1 MARSGRPAHWSP
13 EPSEESGRP
22 RSVAATGTAG
32 AAGAPGAPAAP
43 APNTA
48 RRSRRRPEVREPAPR
63 DPVARVVVDVPLA
76 HLDRPFDYLV
86 PAALD
91 DAVVPGSRVRVRF
104 AGQLVDALVLQR
116 AAASD
121 HGGRLA
127 YVERSTSAEPVLSP
141 DVAVFARAVA
151 DRWAGSLID
160 VLRLALPPRHARV
173 EAEPPRRPADRSA
186 APAGVPDSGIAARP
200 VGRPIAGEP
209 PAGDRVA
216 GSAAGPAGGEIVA
229 GPGDADRVAGS
240 AAGPAGGEIVAGS
253 GDADRVA
260 GSAAGPAGGQIV
272 AGPGDADRVAG
283 PVGDRGLG
291 PPAVEAGDWAR

>member
-32 AAGAPGAPAAP
+32 AAGAPGAPAAS
-43 APNTA
+43 APTSG
-48 RRSRRRPEVREPAPR
+48 RRRRRRPEVREPAPR

-86 PAALD
+86 PAALEE
-91 DAVVPGSRVRVRF
+91 AVVPGSRVRVRF
-104 AGQLVDALVLQR
+104 AGQLVDAVVLER
-116 AAASD
+116 AAASE

-127 YVERSTSAEPVLSP
+127 YVERSTSAEPVLSQ

-173 EAEPPRRPADRSA
+173 EAEPPRRPAQADR
-186 APAGVPDSGIAARP
+186 
-200 VGRPIAGEP
+200 
-209 PAGDRVA
+209 PAGDPVR
-216 GSAAGPAGGEIVA
+216 GSAAAVAA
-229 GPGDADRVAGS
+229 GPG
-240 AAGPAGGEIVAGS
+240 
-253 GDADRVA
+253 
-260 GSAAGPAGGQIV
+260 AGGQIAADPA
-272 AGPGDADRVAG
+272 AGAG
-283 PVGDRGLG
+283 G
-291 PPAVEAGDWAR
+291 W